1 MYRGLGCCCTVV
13 HSMSER
19 APASERAVC
28 IEILLAGYEAAEL
41 PPACLGTRKYISLS
55 DVSGRDSHMVVAMVA
70 RAYSYLQMNCFDQRS
85 APRLDRTT
93 CHRKQRTMCCVEM
106 EQHREMEPH
115 RCALSQTRAAAEV
128 GCTGCNFTT
137 AGSDRANA
145 GREDRQAESR
155 ERQHH
160 HCTPSG

>member
-13 HSMSER
+13 HSVSER

-70 RAYSYLQMNCFDQRS
+70 RAYSYLQMNCFDKRS
-85 APRLDRTT
+85 APRFDRTT
-93 CHRKQRTMCCVEM
+93 CQKQ
-106 EQHREMEPH
+106 
-115 RCALSQTRAAAEV
+115 
-128 GCTGCNFTT
+128 
-137 AGSDRANA
+137 
-145 GREDRQAESR
+145 
-155 ERQHH
+155 
-160 HCTPSG
+160 